1 MNSEAVIK
9 EFEKDIRA
17 MLKDIGRVSDKYLNS
32 LVIDGQKNVLFSPEN
47 IQLSGEMDAE
57 LQRITQKYG
66 KIFERYG
73 KRMIIL
79 SKSIMS
85 DFEGMG
91 TKQQLDRSMER
102 VQQMLE
108 RVGIQPNG
116 TISPSSFLGTFINAE
131 PLRLEIRKF
140 LQETVATGR
149 SFSSTLTE
157 FNKRFKGDGEMTG
170 KIAGYFRTTIKDMTW
185 EIERTASET
194 FAKTLNLQYFIHD
207 GTLMETSRE
216 FCIERAGKVFHVSD
230 VEKWE
235 KNLPYFPENYD
246 YFKHCGGYG
255 CNHRTRW
262 MSNATGAKLYQ
273 QKQPQSPTPPPFNSI
288 RRARK

>member
-1 MNSEAVIK
+1 
-9 EFEKDIRA
+9 

-116 TISPSSFLGTFINAE
+116 TISPSSFLLSRRRIQSVIWPISSIALSNSFCFI
-131 PLRLEIRKF
+131 LSCF
-140 LQETVATGR
+140 V
-149 SFSSTLTE
+149 
-157 FNKRFKGDGEMTG
+157 
-170 KIAGYFRTTIKDMTW
+170 
-185 EIERTASET
+185 
-194 FAKTLNLQYFIHD
+194 
-207 GTLMETSRE
+207 
-216 FCIERAGKVFHVSD
+216 
-230 VEKWE
+230 
-235 KNLPYFPENYD
+235 
-246 YFKHCGGYG
+246 
-255 CNHRTRW
+255 
-262 MSNATGAKLYQ
+262 
-273 QKQPQSPTPPPFNSI
+273 
-288 RRARK
+288 